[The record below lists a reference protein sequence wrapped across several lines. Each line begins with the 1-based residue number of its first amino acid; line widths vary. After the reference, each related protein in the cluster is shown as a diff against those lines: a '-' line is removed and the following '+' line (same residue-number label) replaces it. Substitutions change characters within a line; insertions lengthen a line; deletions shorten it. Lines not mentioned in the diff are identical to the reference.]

1 MPAVQRNFKW
11 YRYVDDSARNW
22 AIRADAD
29 WGDSA
34 ASGLAAFNAADPP
47 FGPESRVHRPRK
59 VTYQDPVTFRTF
71 TGIMGTAA
79 AFAAAP
85 ATHDVTVPGLVA
97 PVTYTLASKRG
108 EKLQVAR
115 TSRNDPDHP

>member
-1 MPAVQRNFKW
+1 MPATQKNFKW

-47 FGPESRVHRPRK
+47 FGPQSRRHHPRK
-59 VTYQDPVTFRTF
+59 VVYVDPTTFRTF
-71 TGIMGTAA
+71 TGIVGTAA
-79 AFAAAP
+79 AFAALA
-85 ATHDVTVPGLVA
+85 ATHDVVIPGEVA
-97 PVTYTLASKRG
+97 AVTYNLSSKVG
-108 EKLQVAR
+108 EKLQIAKTAR
-115 TSRNDPDHP
+115 NNPDHA

>member
-1 MPAVQRNFKW
+1 MAATQKNFKW

-22 AIRADAD
+22 AIRSESD

-47 FGPESRVHRPRK
+47 FGPQTRRHHPRK
-59 VTYQDPVTFRTF
+59 VIYQDPTTFRTF

-79 AFAAAP
+79 ALAGAA
-85 ATHDVTVPGLVA
+85 ATHDVVIPGEVA
-97 PVTYTLASKRG
+97 AVTYDLAAKVG
-108 EKLQVAR
+108 EKLQIAKTAR
-115 TSRNDPDHP
+115 NAADHA